1 MAVQAVA
8 ENYGRGTPK
17 NVNENDVR
25 SSRLKVSTVEVVDEN
40 GNITRRINIT
50 GTYSDETGAGVGAR
64 FEEVIESRW
73 SGRFVDGDGAVYEL
87 STDIEVLGSDLQSQ
101 MRGAD
106 IVFQRGSCSSNY
118 ACATNATGELTVQN
132 VRDFYADP
140 TGIAHEFGH
149 LVGFHHFNNGSGNV
163 MSYDNVGFV
172 QQKQV
177 DLLWNKYN
185 LD

>member
-17 NVNENDVR
+17 GVNENDVR
-25 SSRLKVSTVEVVDEN
+25 SSKLTVSTVEVLDEN
-40 GNITRRINIT
+40 GNIVLRTNIT

-64 FEEVIESRW
+64 FEEVIEDRW
-73 SGRFVDGDGAVYEL
+73 SGRFVDDDGTVYEL
-87 STDIEVLGSDLQSQ
+87 STDVEVLGSDLQSQ

-106 IVFQRGSCSSNY
+106 IVFQRGSCTSNY
-118 ACATNATGELTVQN
+118 ACASYATGKLTVQN
-132 VRDFYADP
+132 LRDFYADP

-149 LVGFHHFNNGSGNV
+149 LVGFHHFNNGNGNV
-163 MSYDNVGFV
+163 ISYDNVGVV
-172 QQKQV
+172 QQKQI
-177 DLLWNKYN
+177 DLLWGKYN